1 MSTAIYG
8 AGDGCVVW
16 AALNHTTASSFG
28 PCRHSGP
35 AVSQPFS
42 VILGVFGRGIAIL
55 GVFGGG
61 TAQKRLDTNM
71 HLCGQVVLSFELQPP
86 APLYHR

>member
-1 MSTAIYG
+1 MSTAVYG
-8 AGDGCVVW
+8 AGDGSVVQVTL
-16 AALNHTTASSFG
+16 AHTTAASFG
-28 PCRHSGP
+28 QRRHLDP

-61 TAQKRLDTNM
+61 TAQKRLDPNVR
-71 HLCGQVVLSFELQPP
+71 LC
-86 APLYHR
+86 